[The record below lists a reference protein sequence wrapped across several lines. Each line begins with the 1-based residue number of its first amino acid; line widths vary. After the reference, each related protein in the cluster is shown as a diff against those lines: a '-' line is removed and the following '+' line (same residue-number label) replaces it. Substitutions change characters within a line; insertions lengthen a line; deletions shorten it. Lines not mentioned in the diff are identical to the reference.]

1 MAAASDILQSV
12 TTGDYEWS
20 ANGDFTIGLSDNQ
33 HQVDIIQSNKG
44 SWKQYPL
51 CGVGINNYLNA
62 SGATMQLKKEITTQ
76 LTTDGYSVNDIIFSS
91 NEVDSFT
98 VDAIRG

>member
-1 MAAASDILQSV
+1 MAAAKDILQSIS
-12 TTGDYEWS
+12 TGDLECN
-20 ANGDFTIGLSDNQ
+20 NGDFKNGFSDEQ
-33 HQVDIIQSNKG
+33 HQVDIIQSNAG

-51 CGVGINNYLNA
+51 CGVGINNYLNS

-76 LTTDGYSVNDIIFSS
+76 LTVDGYSVNEIVFET
-91 NEVDSFT
+91 NEVDNFT